1 MTTTRSGRSGREVPY
16 RNNRLLAALPASDSK
31 RLSTHFELIS
41 LGMRQ
46 SVYEPNR
53 PLKYVHFPL
62 NGIISL
68 VTVMGDGTEIE
79 AATIG
84 CEGFVGVP
92 VLLGGKTALGKAY
105 CQVPGHSVRL
115 KADVFRKQVE

>member
-1 MTTTRSGRSGREVPY
+1 LS
-16 RNNRLLAALPASDSK
+16 ASNFK
-31 RLSTHFELIS
+31 QLSAHFELTS

-53 PLKYVHFPL
+53 PLKYVYFPL

-84 CEGFVGVP
+84 REGFVGVP
-92 VLLGGKTALGKAY
+92 VLLGSKTALCKAY

-115 KADVFRKQVE
+115 KADVFRKEIEQ

>member
-41 LGMRQ
+41 LGTRQ

-62 NGIISL
+62 NGVISL
-68 VTVMGDGTEIE
+68 VTLMRDGTEVE
-79 AATIG
+79 AGTIG
-84 CEGFVGVP
+84 CEGFVGVQ
-92 VLLGGKTALGKAY
+92 VLLGTKTAAGKAY
-105 CQVPGHSVRL
+105 CQVPGHTIRVR
-115 KADVFRKQVE
+115 ADVVRKEA